1 MARVCMC
8 HTCPPLLVL
17 PRGAQFYVASTRQD
31 GASVSF
37 CVVNMWDSITV
48 LEDENVPR
56 LTVGDHA
63 VLLDSKQGVERSRDV
78 SH

>member
-1 MARVCMC
+1 MEHSFTWLAHDRMEPQFRFVLS
-8 HTCPPLLVL
+8 TC
-17 PRGAQFYVASTRQD
+17 GITD
-31 GASVSF
+31 T
-37 CVVNMWDSITV
+37 SITV

>member
-1 MARVCMC
+1 MEPQFRFVLS
-8 HTCPPLLVL
+8 TC
-17 PRGAQFYVASTRQD
+17 GITD
-31 GASVSF
+31 T
-37 CVVNMWDSITV
+37 SITV